1 MNDQP
6 ETVNIPAYKR
16 KRSIAA
22 KAKKTEIKLRKPRKK
37 TARRKHKP
45 IEMPL
50 MDELHTVDLFEDE
63 ITRAKTGRKVRE
75 FKKCG
80 ICEGY
85 FEKIDVAIIKLTSPL
100 RTSDTILIANDY
112 GLFEQEVKSM
122 QIDRK
127 EVKIARTGSDIGI
140 KIRKTPKV
148 GTAVYKL
155 I

>member
-1 MNDQP
+1 
-6 ETVNIPAYKR
+6 
-16 KRSIAA
+16 
-22 KAKKTEIKLRKPRKK
+22 
-37 TARRKHKP
+37 
-45 IEMPL
+45 MPL

>member
-127 EVKIARTGSDIGI
+127 EVKIDRTGSDIGI